1 MPIEFLTDEQAAAYA
16 AYRGA
21 PSRTELE
28 RFFFLDDA
36 DRKLIESKRRAHN
49 RLGYAAQ
56 LTTARYLGVFLDDP
70 TGVPAEVVDYLA
82 EQLDIGDP
90 SVLKVYG
97 EWENTRL
104 EHVRELR
111 QVLEYREFAEAEAEL
126 RSWVDA
132 RAWTT
137 GEGPK
142 ALFDA
147 AASWLRE
154 RRVLLPGVT
163 TLTRLVASVR
173 EAANQRLWDT
183 LYGLLNAGQRAVLDS
198 LLTVPPSE
206 RISELD
212 RLRRGPV
219 RVSGPQM
226 KWSLQRAEEIAALG
240 MGDLDVSAIPPRRL
254 AELSRYGVDGKA
266 SLLRR
271 HGDSRRLATLLA
283 TTVYLTTRAV
293 DDALDLLEVLI
304 ATKLLAKAERETVKE
319 KMKTLPRVERASA
332 KLATAFQVVFD
343 TTSELVDTD
352 TGEVTGPAVESF
364 EAMWERIEAVV
375 PRHELAAAIAALFE
389 LTPPLDSDADEA
401 WRSMLVSR
409 FGTVRPFLKL
419 LVAVVDFGATPEGEA
434 VLDALKS
441 LPDLMGRK
449 KVGPAEIDTGL
460 LVGSWRRLVLSAPH
474 LEPGTVDW
482 KAYTFCVLEQ
492 LHRMLR
498 SKQVFAKNSSKWG
511 DPRAKLLD
519 GEAWEQ
525 ARPTVLASLGLP
537 GEAGEHLAARAA
549 LLDGTYR
556 EVAGRLPDNAQNV
569 FDDDGRLHFAAL
581 EPEPEP
587 SSLLDLRAAVN
598 AMLPRVDLPE
608 VLLEVLS
615 WTGAD
620 QAFTSVTGGEA
631 RLRDLHVTI
640 AALLVAHGCNVGYT
654 PVIGGADALKYGRL
668 SHVDQTYLRLATYRA
683 ANATLIEHQASIGLA
698 QAWGGGL
705 VASVDGMRFVVPVP
719 SVYAR
724 PNPKFF
730 GRRGGATW
738 LNMINDQAAGLGGK
752 VVAGTPR
759 DSLYV
764 LDVLYDRDGG
774 KRPEMIVTDTAS
786 YSDIVFGLLT
796 LAGFAYAPQLA
807 DLPDQKMW
815 RIDRTVDYG
824 AFQDAAR
831 GRVDLARIE
840 RHWEDI
846 LRIIGSIHTGA
857 VRAYD
862 VIRMLSR
869 DGRPTPLGDAIAHY
883 GRIAKT
889 LHILRLADEPG
900 YRRQIKVQANLQEGR
915 HALARKIFHGRAG
928 QLYQRY
934 QEGMEDQIGALGL
947 VLNALVLFNTRYM
960 DAAVTQLRAD
970 GFDVRD
976 EDITRLS
983 PFVRHHVNML
993 GRYSFQLPD
1002 LTGGLRPLRD
1012 KNAPEEQ

>member
-1 MPIEFLTDEQAAAYA
+1 MPVEFLTDSQAAAYD
-16 AYRGA
+16 GA

-36 DRKLIESKRRAHN
+36 DRALIEPKRRAHN
-49 RLGYAAQ
+49 RLGFAAQ

-70 TGVPAEVVDYLA
+70 TDVPAEVADYLA
-82 EQLDIGDP
+82 EQLGIADA
-90 SVLKVYG
+90 SVLKTYG
-97 EWENTRL
+97 DRENTRL
-104 EHVRELR
+104 DHVRELR
-111 QVLEYREFAEAEAEL
+111 RVLEYTEFAEAEAEL
-126 RSWVDA
+126 RVWVDA

-147 AASWLRE
+147 SVGWLRG

-163 TLTRLVASVR
+163 TLARLVASVR

-183 LYGLLNAGQRAVLDS
+183 LYGLLSTGQRAVLDS
-198 LLTVPPSE
+198 LLTVPPGA
-206 RISELD
+206 RVSELD

-219 RVSGPQM
+219 RISGPQM
-226 KWSLQRAEEIAALG
+226 KWALARAAEIADFG
-240 MGDLDVSAIPPRRL
+240 MAEVDVSAIPPRRL

-283 TTVYLTTRAV
+283 TAVYLTTRAV

-304 ATKLLAKAERETVKE
+304 ATKLLARAERETAKE
-319 KMKTLPRVERASA
+319 KLKTLPRVERAGA
-332 KLATAFQVVFD
+332 KLAAAFQVVFD
-343 TTSELVDTD
+343 TTSEQVDTD
-352 TGEVTGPAVESF
+352 SGEITPPKVETL
-364 EAMWERIEAVV
+364 EAMWAEIEQVV
-375 PRHELAAAIAALFE
+375 PRDELAAALAALFE
-389 LTPPLDSDADEA
+389 PTPPLDSDADEA
-401 WRSMLVSR
+401 WRSQLLTR
-409 FGTVRPFLKL
+409 FGTVRPFLGL
-419 LVAVVDFGATPEGEA
+419 LVTVVDFGATPEGLP
-434 VLDALKS
+434 VLKALKT

-460 LVGSWRRLVLSAPH
+460 LAGSWRRLVLSAPH

-482 KAYTFCVLEQ
+482 KAYAFCVLEQ

-498 SKQVFAKNSSKWG
+498 RRELFAKNSSKWG
-511 DPRAKLLD
+511 DPRAKLLA

-525 ARPTVLASLGLP
+525 TKPTVLASLNLP
-537 GEAGEHLAARAA
+537 AEAGEHLSARAA

-556 EVAGRLPDNAQNV
+556 EVAGRVPANSQIV

-587 SSLLDLRAAVN
+587 ASLRALREAVE

-608 VLLEVLS
+608 VLLEEFS

-631 RLRDLHVTI
+631 RLKDLNVTI
-640 AALLVAHGCNVGYT
+640 AALLVAHACNVGYT
-654 PVIGGADALKYGRL
+654 PVFGSADALKYGRL
-668 SHVDQTYLRLATYRA
+668 SHVDQTCLRLATYRA
-683 ANATLIEHQASIGLA
+683 ANAALIDYQTSIPLA

-724 PNPKFF
+724 PNPKYF
-730 GRRGGATW
+730 GRRRGATW

-752 VVAGTPR
+752 VAAGTPR

-774 KRPEMIVTDTAS
+774 KRPETIVTDTAS

-815 RIDRTVDYG
+815 RIDRSADYG

-883 GRIAKT
+883 GRIAKS

-915 HALARKIFHGRAG
+915 HSLARKIFHGRSG

-934 QEGMEDQIGALGL
+934 QDGMEDQLGALGL
-947 VLNALVLFNTRYM
+947 ALNALVLFTTRYT
-960 DAAVTQLRAD
+960 DAAVNQLRAD

-976 EDITRLS
+976 EDVARLS
-983 PFVRHHVNML
+983 PFVRHHINML

-1002 LTGGLRPLRD
+1002 LPGGVRPLRD
-1012 KNAPEEQ
+1012 PDAVDGE

>member
-1 MPIEFLTDEQAAAYA
+1 MPVEFLTDVQAAAYA
-16 AYRGA
+16 AFDGA

-36 DRKLIESKRRAHN
+36 DRELVEAKRRPHN
-49 RLGYAAQ
+49 RLGFAVQ

-70 TGVPAEVVDYLA
+70 TDVPQEVIDYLA
-82 EQLDIGDP
+82 EQLGIEDSSI
-90 SVLKVYG
+90 LKAYG
-97 EWENTRL
+97 EREKTRFEQVWEL
-104 EHVRELR
+104 REL
-111 QVLEYREFAEAEAEL
+111 LEYTEFAEAEAEL
-126 RSWVDA
+126 RVWVDA

-147 AASWLRE
+147 AVGWLRE
-154 RRVLLPGVT
+154 RRVLLPGMT
-163 TLTRLVASVR
+163 TLARLVASVR
-173 EAANQRLWDT
+173 EAANQRLWDS
-183 LYGLLNAGQRAVLDS
+183 LYGLLSTGQRAVLDS
-198 LLTVPPSE
+198 LLTVPPGA
-206 RISELD
+206 RVSELD

-219 RVSGPQM
+219 RISGPQM
-226 KWSLQRAEEIAALG
+226 KWALQRAEEIADFG
-240 MGDLDVSAIPPRRL
+240 MGELDVSGIPPRRL

-283 TTVYLTTRAV
+283 TAVYLTSRAV

-304 ATKLLAKAERETVKE
+304 ATKLLARAERETAKQ
-319 KMKTLPRVERASA
+319 KLKTLPRVERAGMR
-332 KLATAFQVVFD
+332 LATAFRVVFD
-343 TTSELVDTD
+343 TTSEQVDTD
-352 TGEVTGPAVESF
+352 TGEIAAPKVETL
-364 EAMWERIEAVV
+364 EAMWAEIEQVV
-375 PRHELAAAIAALFE
+375 PREELAAAIAALFE

-401 WRSMLVSR
+401 WRAMLVTR
-409 FGTVRPFLKL
+409 FPTVRPFLAL
-419 LVAVVDFGATPEGEA
+419 LVQVVDFGATPEGLP
-434 VLDALKS
+434 VLKARKS

-449 KVGPAEIDTGL
+449 KVGPDEIDTSL
-460 LVGSWRRLVLSAPH
+460 LAGSWRRLVLSAPH

-482 KAYTFCVLEQ
+482 KAYVFCVLESF
-492 LHRMLR
+492 HRMLR
-498 SKQVFAKNSSKWG
+498 RREVFAKNSSKWG

-525 ARPTVLASLGLP
+525 VRPTVLASLNLP
-537 GEAGEHLAARAA
+537 GEAGEHLEARAA

-556 EVAGRLPDNAQNV
+556 EVAARVPANSQIE
-569 FDDDGRLHFAAL
+569 FDGDGRLHFAAL
-581 EPEPEP
+581 QPEPEP
-587 SSLLDLRAAVN
+587 ASLQDLRKAVE

-608 VLLEVLS
+608 LLLEVFS

-631 RLRDLHVTI
+631 RLKDLHVTV
-640 AALLVAHGCNVGYT
+640 AGLLVAHGCNVGYT
-654 PVIGGADALKYGRL
+654 PVIGGIDALKYGTL

-683 ANATLIEHQASIGLA
+683 ANATLIEHQAAIGLA

-724 PNPKFF
+724 PNPKYF

-815 RIDRTVDYG
+815 RIDRTADYG
-824 AFQDAAR
+824 AFTDAAR

-840 RHWEDI
+840 RQWEDI

-883 GRIAKT
+883 GRIAKS

-900 YRRQIKVQANLQEGR
+900 YRRQIKAQANLQEGR
-915 HALARKIFHGRAG
+915 HALARKIFHGRSG
-928 QLYQRY
+928 QLYPRY
-934 QEGMEDQIGALGL
+934 QDGMEDQIGALGL
-947 VLNALVLFNTRYM
+947 VLNAVVLFNTRYM
-960 DAAVTQLRAD
+960 DAAVNQLRAD
-970 GFDVRD
+970 GFEVRD
-976 EDITRLS
+976 ENVARLS
-983 PFVRHHVNML
+983 PFVRHHINML

-1002 LTGGLRPLRD
+1002 LPGGLRPLRD
-1012 KNAPEEQ
+1012 PGTPDEE